1 MLVDASLRPGD
12 FTPLLDRFFAL
23 AAGKIRAVARAWDP
37 AAGSPVFTVQG
48 RYTARGWTEWTQGF
62 QFGCQI
68 LQSDA
73 TGDDE
78 FWRMGLANTVRF
90 MASHVSHTG
99 VHDHGFNNISTYG
112 NLRRLAREGRVPEL
126 ASHMDFFD
134 LALKVSGAVQAARWT
149 RLEGG
154 GGFIHSFNGPHSLF
168 SDTIRSCRILG
179 LAHQLGHC
187 LMGENDRR
195 ISLLARLLDHLRAT
209 VRYNVFFGE
218 GRDRWDRSG
227 RVAHEGIFNVTD
239 GRFRCPSTQQGYS
252 AFSTWTRGQA
262 WVLLG
267 AAEELEF
274 LAGLPDAEF
283 SSPEEKQEI
292 LHLLLRTARVV
303 GEYYLE
309 HSAADGIPCW
319 DTGAPGLRDIPEFTQ
334 RPSQPDNP
342 HEPLDSSAAA
352 IAAQGFLRL
361 GRYLGEGSAE
371 GARWRQAGLTLARTL
386 LTPPYLSEDPD
397 HHGLLLHSVYHQ
409 PNGWDYVPPRQ
420 AGPPRRVLDVGR
432 LPPDGTRR
440 RPQARDRGRALFGVL

>member
-239 GRFRCPSTQQGYS
+239 GRFRLPLDAAG
-252 AFSTWTRGQA
+252 
-262 WVLLG
+262 LLG
-267 AAEELEF
+267 LQH
-274 LAGLPDAEF
+274 LDA
-283 SSPEEKQEI
+283 
-292 LHLLLRTARVV
+292 R
-303 GEYYLE
+303 
-309 HSAADGIPCW
+309 
-319 DTGAPGLRDIPEFTQ
+319 PGL
-334 RPSQPDNP
+334 
-342 HEPLDSSAAA
+342 
-352 IAAQGFLRL
+352 
-361 GRYLGEGSAE
+361 
-371 GARWRQAGLTLARTL
+371 
-386 LTPPYLSEDPD
+386 
-397 HHGLLLHSVYHQ
+397 
-409 PNGWDYVPPRQ
+409 
-420 AGPPRRVLDVGR
+420 GPPRR
-432 LPPDGTRR
+432 RR
-440 RPQARDRGRALFGVL
+440 RAGVPRWSSRRRVFLPRRKNRKSSISFSARRASSVSITSNTAPPMASPVGTPAPPACATSLSSRSAPRSPTTPTSLWTAPPPPSPRRASCASAATWARGARRARAGARPA

>member
-1 MLVDASLRPGD
+1 MEALRHIGVE
-12 FTPLLDRFFAL
+12 LEER
-23 AAGKIRAVARAWDP
+23 
-37 AAGSPVFTVQG
+37 
-48 RYTARGWTEWTQGF
+48 
-62 QFGCQI
+62 
-68 LQSDA
+68 
-73 TGDDE
+73 
-78 FWRMGLANTVRF
+78 
-90 MASHVSHTG
+90 VS
-99 VHDHGFNNISTYG
+99 
-112 NLRRLAREGRVPEL
+112 E
-126 ASHMDFFD
+126 
-134 LALKVSGAVQAARWT
+134 
-149 RLEGG
+149 LEGQNKLVEAQRLRG
-154 GGFIHSFNGPHSLF
+154 RTRY
-168 SDTIRSCRILG
+168 DMEMMKE
-179 LAHQLGHC
+179 
-187 LMGENDRR
+187 MGVCPG
-195 ISLLARLLDHLRAT
+195 IDHLRAT

-409 PNGWDYVPPRQ
+409 PNGWDYVPPGKQ
-420 AGPPRRVLDVGR
+420 VPHGE
-432 LPPDGTRR
+432 
-440 RPQARDRGRALFGVL
+440 